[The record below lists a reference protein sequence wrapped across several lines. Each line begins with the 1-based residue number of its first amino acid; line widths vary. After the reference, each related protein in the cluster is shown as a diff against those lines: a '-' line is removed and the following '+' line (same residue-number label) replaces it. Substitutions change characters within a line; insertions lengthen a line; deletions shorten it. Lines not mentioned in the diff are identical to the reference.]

1 MEQPMIDGAERPL
14 VTTEWLA
21 ERLSSPTLRILDA
34 TYMMPALKRDAEAEF
49 REGHIPGARFFDI
62 DAISDPESTPD
73 GSGLP
78 HMLPSAERF
87 ASMVGALGVDGGCDV
102 IVYDTHGLMTAA
114 RAWWMFRV
122 FGHDRV
128 AVLDGGLPKWRAE
141 GRPVETGEAE
151 TGAPGRFPARFRPE
165 LVRTVDQMAEN
176 LQTRREIVV
185 DARAAGRFDGSEDET
200 WPGRRRGHIPGSR
213 NLPFTQLIDPATRT
227 MLPPDRL
234 RERFAAAGM
243 SLDEGRVVTSCGS
256 GVTAAVLSLGLAILG
271 RPDTALYD
279 GSWAEWGVRP
289 DLEAETGPARR
300 P

>member
-1 MEQPMIDGAERPL
+1 MEQPMIDGARQPL

-34 TYMMPALKRDAEAEF
+34 TYMMPAAKRDAEAEF
-49 REGHIPGARFFDI
+49 RDGHIPGARFFDI

-87 ASMVGALGVDGGCDV
+87 AAMVGALGVDGGCDV
-102 IVYDTHGLMTAA
+102 VVYDTHGLMSAA

-141 GRPVETGEAE
+141 GRRIEAGDVKP
-151 TGAPGRFPARFRPE
+151 GAARFPTRFRPE
-165 LVRTVDQMAEN
+165 FVRTVDQIVEN
-176 LQTRREIVV
+176 LGTQRETVI
-185 DARAAGRFDGSEDET
+185 DARAAGRFEGSEEET

-213 NLPFTQLIDPATRT
+213 NVPFTQLIDPATRT

-234 RERFAAAGM
+234 RERFEAAGTP
-243 SLDEGRVVTSCGS
+243 LDSGPIVTSCGS
-256 GVTAAVLSLGLAILG
+256 GVTAAILSLGLAVLG
-271 RPDTALYD
+271 RGDVALYD
-279 GSWAEWGVRP
+279 GSWAEWGVRS